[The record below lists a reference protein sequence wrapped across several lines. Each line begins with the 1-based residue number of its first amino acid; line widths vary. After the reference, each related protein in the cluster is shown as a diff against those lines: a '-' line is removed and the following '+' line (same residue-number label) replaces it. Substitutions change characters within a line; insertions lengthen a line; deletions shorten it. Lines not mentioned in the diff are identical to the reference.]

1 MHRVQGYG
9 MTETN
14 AYVCSVAGGDYLERV
29 SPSIATLWTNGLIR
43 PAREY
48 RAARTDL

>member
-1 MHRVQGYG
+1 

-29 SPSIATLWTNGLIR
+29 SSNISPVRVEALQ
-43 PAREY
+43 
-48 RAARTDL
+48 DLMM